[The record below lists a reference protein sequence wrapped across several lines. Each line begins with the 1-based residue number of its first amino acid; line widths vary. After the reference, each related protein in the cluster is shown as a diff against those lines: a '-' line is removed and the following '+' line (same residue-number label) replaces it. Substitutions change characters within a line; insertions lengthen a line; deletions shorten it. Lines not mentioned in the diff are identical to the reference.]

1 MSAPHAHLNLSQGTY
16 VLFRVATLTYA
27 FPVAEV
33 QELQRLSL
41 SEVTFIPHRPAAF
54 MGVVNNRGKVI
65 PVVDVRLLLGEAS
78 FTAQIDETRAMLQA
92 REQDHVDWLAAL
104 RETVRTGAP
113 FTKAKDPTMCAF
125 GKWYEATKADPLAL
139 ESLTGGNMSLERY
152 FEGFDQPHRTIHAL
166 ANQVLDLC
174 AKNRKDEA
182 EQMIANA
189 ELKEL
194 AELKGLFSSFIHHYA
209 QLRQPMM
216 VIVEHG
222 ESQVAMAVDAV
233 LSVRDLEPKE
243 GDERG
248 SDLSS
253 EFASSF
259 AIEEDSSL
267 IAITNTASLLGSMEF
282 AA

>member
-1 MSAPHAHLNLSQGTY
+1 
-16 VLFRVATLTYA
+16 
-27 FPVAEV
+27 
-33 QELQRLSL
+33 
-41 SEVTFIPHRPAAF
+41 
-54 MGVVNNRGKVI
+54 
-65 PVVDVRLLLGEAS
+65 
-78 FTAQIDETRAMLQA
+78 
-92 REQDHVDWLAAL
+92 
-104 RETVRTGAP
+104 
-113 FTKAKDPTMCAF
+113 MCAF